1 MRILEK
7 LAQRER
13 DARACAPQLI
23 CCLGDSVTHGCF
35 EVFFNEKGQIDTVYE
50 PWNGYAA
57 LLERRLRALYPAA
70 AVNVLNAGISG
81 DNATARS
88 RAWNG
93 TCSAA
98 NPIW

>member
-57 LLERRLRALYPAA
+57 L
-70 AVNVLNAGISG
+70 
-81 DNATARS
+81 
-88 RAWNG
+88 W
-93 TCSAA
+93 SAA
-98 NPIW
+98 CARCIPRRR